1 MLAEAPFWPH
11 SLINCKKIYHTHS
24 LSPIEPAGTIMSNA
38 VDMAKWMRF
47 ILHNGTTDS
56 GESLINSDRI
66 DEMFQVSVSFVGVV
80 IIQFLTF
87 GS

>member
-1 MLAEAPFWPH
+1 MLAETPFFG
-11 SLINCKKIYHTHS
+11 LIVVFYCKKIYEYHTSS

-56 GESLINSDRI
+56 GESLINRDRI
-66 DEMFQVSVSFVGVV
+66 NEMFQVSVSFVGVV
-80 IIQFLTF
+80 IIQFF
-87 GS
+87 